1 MATAKMSS
9 FTIPLH
15 LQSEALTMKHLLSRM
30 ADISSVLAYT
40 LRPST
45 HDQPD
50 PVLFMKCYGFAK
62 IKVLIPA
69 LPINK

>member
-30 ADISSVLAYT
+30 ADISLVLVYT
-40 LRPST
+40 LRLST

>member
-1 MATAKMSS
+1 MATAKMSP

-30 ADISSVLAYT
+30 ADIPLVLAYT
-40 LRPST
+40 LTLST

-50 PVLFMKCYGFAK
+50 PVLFTKCYGFAK
-62 IKVLIPA
+62 IKVLISA